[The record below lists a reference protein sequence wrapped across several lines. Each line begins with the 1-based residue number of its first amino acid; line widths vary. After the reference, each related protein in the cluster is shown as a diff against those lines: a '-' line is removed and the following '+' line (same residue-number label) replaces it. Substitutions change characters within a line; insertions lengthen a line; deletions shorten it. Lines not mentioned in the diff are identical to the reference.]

1 MIVDGV
7 RPELRVQ
14 SKSSVLLCVIK
25 QSGDIRLSKSHDQ
38 RTVPGVLVVGGAVVS
53 KLVVVLAA
61 VAASAVG
68 VAVCDV

>member
-38 RTVPGVLVVGGAVVS
+38 RTVPGVLVVGGAAVS
-53 KLVVVLAA
+53 KLVVV
-61 VAASAVG
+61 VAGVASAVG

>member
-38 RTVPGVLVVGGAVVS
+38 RTVPGVLVVGGAAVS
-53 KLVVVLAA
+53 KLVVLAA